1 MSLDWILNPITQ
13 YSLLALGFM
22 SCMGLCFATSI
33 GMRAERR
40 RMAQLQGS
48 VDESVVALCTTVD
61 QFRRD
66 GPEPET
72 RGPAPLDG
80 LNLTKRAQVLR
91 MHRRGDPPERIASL
105 LEVPRQEVDL
115 LIKVHRI
122 IISQL

>member
-1 MSLDWILNPITQ
+1 
-13 YSLLALGFM
+13 
-22 SCMGLCFATSI
+22 MGLCFATSI

-72 RGPAPLDG
+72 HGPAPLDG

-91 MHRRGDPPERIASL
+91 MHRRGESL
-105 LEVPRQEVDL
+105 ATISAALQSPRNEIEL
-115 LIKVHRI
+115 LVKVHGYLN
-122 IISQL
+122 S

>member
-72 RGPAPLDG
+72 HGPAPLDG

-91 MHRRGDPPERIASL
+91 MHRRGESL
-105 LEVPRQEVDL
+105 ATISAALQSPRNEIEL
-115 LIKVHRI
+115 LVKVHGYLN
-122 IISQL
+122 S